1 MFSEIQQNTI
11 TQQII
16 HQIHTAILA
25 GKLAAGDKLPSEND
39 MIKQFNISKQTLRES
54 LRALEHMGLLEMR
67 KGMGGGSFIIEVDS
81 QITKLSLLNYF
92 YFKNL
97 SIKDLSQVRRL
108 IEPNSARLAAKN
120 MSDENILKLKELN
133 TSANKHLNDNNYKA
147 LLDCEIAFHIKISEV
162 TNNPLIGLL
171 MEFIED
177 IVVDYKKLFEV
188 GIDYLKVVL
197 QAHEKIY
204 QAIKDRDENQAYNE
218 MLDHIIDLENNLST
232 KENNMSLKD
241 VYLEKNIKN

>member
-1 MFSEIQQNTI
+1 MFSEIQKNSI

-25 GKLAAGDKLPSEND
+25 GRLTAGDKLPSEND

-54 LRALEHMGLLEMR
+54 LRALEHMGLLEIR

-120 MSDENILKLKELN
+120 MSDKNILKLKELN
-133 TSANKHLNDNNYKA
+133 DAASKHLNDNNYKA
-147 LLDCEIAFHIKISEV
+147 LLDCEIAFHIKISEE

-171 MEFIED
+171 MDFIED
-177 IVVDYKKLFEV
+177 IVLDYKEIYQV
-188 GIDYLKVVL
+188 GIDYLKIVL
-197 QAHEKIY
+197 EAHEKIY
-204 QAIKDRDENQAYNE
+204 QAVKRRDEDMAYAE

-232 KENNMSLKD
+232 KENNMSIKE
-241 VYLEKNIKN
+241 VYSKKTY